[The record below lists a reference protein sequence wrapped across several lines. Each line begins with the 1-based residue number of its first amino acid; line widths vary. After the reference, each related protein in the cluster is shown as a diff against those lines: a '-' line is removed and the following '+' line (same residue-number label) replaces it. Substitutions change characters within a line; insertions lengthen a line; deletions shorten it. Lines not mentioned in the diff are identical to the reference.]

1 MDAMTTATPPR
12 PLVAAD
18 FDLDDLDDLDAV
30 AARARELMADHDYHS
45 SMAAKTMHDALDLVA
60 LLDLAS
66 AVRARRRRAA

>member
-1 MDAMTTATPPR
+1 MVDMTTATR

-18 FDLDDLDDLDAV
+18 FDLDDLDDLEAV

-45 SMAAKTMHDALDLVA
+45 SMAAKTMRDALDLVA

-66 AVRARRRRAA
+66 AVRARRRRAG